1 MRGYVYNISYKQQY
15 ISVSPYPP
23 RTRLIVL
30 PEHEIGEAII
40 SKRFVIAVM
49 PNMN

>member
-1 MRGYVYNISYKQQY
+1 MYIISLINMQY
-15 ISVSPYPP
+15 IFVSPYHP

-30 PEHEIGEAII
+30 PEDEVGEAII
-40 SKRFVIAVM
+40 CKRFVIAVM

>member
-1 MRGYVYNISYKQQY
+1 MYIISLINMQY
-15 ISVSPYPP
+15 IFVSPYPP
-23 RTRLIVL
+23 RTRLNVS

-40 SKRFVIAVM
+40 SKRFIIAVM